1 MFSTVGTINKI
12 AFQIGPI
19 MVHWY
24 GIIIA
29 SAVFLAIILSVHEGN
44 KRGLDEENI
53 YDLLIIALPI
63 SIICARIYYV
73 VFQWSYYKTHPS
85 EIYRIWDGGIA
96 IYGGLI
102 GALIVLVIFCKIRHI
117 SAWEFLDIIA
127 PTVIMA
133 QGIGRWGNFINQE
146 AHGEPTTLHFLQK
159 TLHLPHFIV
168 DQMCINGV
176 YYQPTFLYE
185 SLWDISGFIFLMI
198 LRHRHHLFKRGEI
211 FLSYVMW
218 YSFGR
223 FFIEGMRTDSLML
236 GPLRVSQW
244 LSFIFFF
251 SALIVLI
258 IRRKQGNQPW
268 YLDKNAILAENK

>member
-1 MFSTVGTINKI
+1 MFDTVAVIDKI
-12 AFQIGPI
+12 AFNIGPI

-29 SAVFLAIILSVHEGN
+29 TGVLLAVILSIREGN
-44 KRGLDEENI
+44 RRGLDEDYI
-53 YDLLIIALPI
+53 YDFLLWAMPI

-73 VFQWSYYKTHPS
+73 VFQWPYYSAHP
-85 EIYRIWDGGIA
+85 EMIYRIWDGGIA

-102 GALIVLVIFCKIRHI
+102 GAAIVLIIFCNKNRL
-117 SAWEFLDIIA
+117 SAWEFLDIVA

-146 AHGEPTTLHFLQK
+146 AHGVATSLNFLQD

-168 DQMCINGV
+168 QQMCINGV

-185 SLWDISGFIFLMI
+185 SVWDIAGFILLLA
-198 LRHRHHLFKRGEI
+198 LRHRKELFKRGEI
-211 FLSYVMW
+211 FLTYVMW

-251 SALIVLI
+251 SALTIWI
-258 IRRKQGNQPW
+258 IRRKKQNQPW
-268 YLDKNAILAENK
+268 YLDKNAISK

>member
-1 MFSTVGTINKI
+1 MFDTTIAINKI
-12 AFQIGPI
+12 AFSIGPI

-29 SAVFLAIILSVHEGN
+29 IGVLLAVMLSIKEGN

-53 YDLLIIALPI
+53 YDFLLWALPI
-63 SIICARIYYV
+63 SIVCARIYYV
-73 VFQWSYYKTHPS
+73 VFQWPYYSLHP
-85 EIYRIWDGGIA
+85 EMIYRIWDGGIA

-102 GALIVLVIFCKIRHI
+102 GAAIVLIIFCYKRHL

-146 AHGEPTTLHFLQK
+146 AHGSATTLNFLQN
-159 TLHLPHFIV
+159 TLHLPQFIIH
-168 DQMCINGV
+168 QMNINGV

-185 SLWDISGFIFLMI
+185 SVWDLLGFVLLIS
-198 LRHRHHLFKRGEI
+198 LRHRKSLFKRGEI
-211 FLSYVMW
+211 FLTYVMW
-218 YSFGR
+218 YSCGR

-244 LSFIFFF
+244 LSFILFFV
-251 SALIVLI
+251 ALILFI
-258 IRRKQGNQPW
+258 IRRYHNNEPW
-268 YLDKNAILAENK
+268 YLDKNAINK